1 MHMDIIRSTP
11 YLLSTWPDSENISL
25 IEVAELDGN
34 VTKNERSQQNAAS
47 REVTYNQPWQTVGL
61 NVVRR
66 GLSGI
71 QHPQSVTD
79 TLIDR

>member
-1 MHMDIIRSTP
+1 MHMDIICSNP

-47 REVTYNQPWQTVGL
+47 PEVTYNQPWQTVDL
-61 NVVRR
+61 NVVHR
-66 GLSGI
+66 GLFGI
-71 QHPQSVTD
+71 QHPQSVMD